1 MNPWLNLLPSYAI
14 CRSHDRAAPQAAR
27 QAAPEAAR
35 QATSVAAC
43 QTAGCAA
50 CTSACRPG
58 RGARLRLWLMV
69 AGASLGLANLQP
81 LAAQSGSETAAS
93 DSNGAETAAQLPAL
107 QSLRLEADD
116 AFSLD
121 GALSEPFWERAM
133 PIDDFKQREPLEG
146 VAATEHTEV
155 RVAWDDDN
163 LYVGV
168 RAFDSDPDAVV
179 ARLLQRDQIMN
190 ARGFG
195 GLQFQGDDAVAV
207 VLDPFDDDR
216 NGFIFATNPN
226 GALFEALLTDEGGQ
240 LNVDWQGVWQV
251 AGTRTPEG
259 WSAEFSIPFRTL
271 RVPSDG
277 RAWGLNVSRFVARKQ
292 EQTLWTAW
300 DREGGGFE
308 RVSLAGRLEGLDDLP
323 RSRFNVET
331 KPFILGAARGE
342 LSETN
347 PASPSLDYSSNGDVG
362 LDLKSEV
369 IPGLVL
375 DLTLNTDFA
384 QAEVDNQ
391 QVNLTRFFPERRDFF
406 LENAGIFD
414 FGQRGFGPPPFL
426 MFFSRRIGIGS
437 EGEVPILAG
446 GRLTGRVGNQ
456 TLGLLSVRTDGVPG
470 TPATDGSEAVPGQGG
485 ELFQVARIKRD
496 VGASNYVGAMVT
508 DRRGNGASN
517 TVAGVDARFFL
528 HPTLVTEAFVARSFT
543 EGAGGEGGAYRLNA
557 NFTTDLWGLFVNG
570 FQVDDEMNAASGFVN
585 RRNVREVR
593 GSVRRS
599 FRPGFLNLRKV
610 DFRLSTERVTTIDGR
625 FQDSQ
630 YSLNFSPNFN
640 TGDNFNL
647 SIDRGRSQVDDA
659 FTLADSL
666 PVPAGEY
673 STNQWSV
680 RMGATDARA
689 LSGRLNIRQGDFFGG
704 TIRSWNGSIS
714 FTPSPALSLEPG
726 FERSKVSL
734 PSGSFTADITSL
746 RLTWA
751 LSPLMTTNAFIQYN
765 GLTDRVITN
774 VRFNFIHRPG
784 SDLFVVFS
792 ENRFREDDFWGT
804 DDRGLVVKLT
814 YLMRL

>member
-1 MNPWLNLLPSYAI
+1 MPFFIDLTKLHRT
-14 CRSHDRAAPQAAR
+14 RSLVAALVGALAAPLASSLTGPLADVL
-27 QAAPEAAR
+27 ASPLA
-35 QATSVAAC
+35 
-43 QTAGCAA
+43 
-50 CTSACRPG
+50 SA
-58 RGARLRLWLMV
+58 LVSHL
-69 AGASLGLANLQP
+69 ASP
-81 LAAQSGSETAAS
+81 LAAQSPQVQPTLS
-93 DSNGAETAAQLPAL
+93 
-107 QSLRLEADD
+107 SLRLGDTDVFE
-116 AFSLD
+116 LD
-121 GALSEPFWERAM
+121 GRLSEPFWGRAV

-146 VAATEHTEV
+146 VAATERTEV

-168 RAFDSDPDAVV
+168 YAFDSEPDAVV
-179 ARLLQRDQIMN
+179 ARLLQRDQILN

-195 GLQFQGDDAVAV
+195 GLQFQGDDGVAI

-240 LNVDWQGVWQV
+240 INVDWQGVWQV
-251 AGTRTPEG
+251 AGTRTEDG

-271 RVPSDG
+271 RVPPDG
-277 RAWGLNVSRFVARKQ
+277 RDWGLNVTRFVARKQ
-292 EQTLWTAW
+292 EQALWTSW

-308 RVSLAGRLEGLDDLP
+308 RVSLAGRLSGLSGLP
-323 RSRFNVET
+323 RSRFNVEA
-331 KPFILGAARGE
+331 KPFVLGAGRAE
-342 LSETN
+342 LVEGVVGDGGAGGTGGAVGGGGSAA
-347 PASPSLDYSSNGDVG
+347 PSSSLDYSGTGDFG

-375 DLTLNTDFA
+375 DLTVNTDFA

-391 QVNLTRFFPERRDFF
+391 QVNLTRFNLFFPERRDFF

-426 MFFSRRIGIGS
+426 MFFSRRIGIGD

-456 TLGLLSVRTDGVPG
+456 TVGLLSVRTDG
-470 TPATDGSEAVPGQGG
+470 TPALPATATEEAVPAQSG
-485 ELFQVARIKRD
+485 ELFQVARVKRD
-496 VGASNYVGAMVT
+496 IGASNYVGAMVT
-508 DRRGNGASN
+508 DRRGAGPAN
-517 TVAGVDARFFL
+517 TVAGVDTRFFL

-557 NFTTDLWGLFVNG
+557 NFTTDLWGLFFNG
-570 FQVDDEMNAASGFVN
+570 FQIDDQMNAASGFVN
-585 RRNVREVR
+585 RSGVREVR
-593 GSVRRS
+593 GSLRKS
-599 FRPGFLNLRKV
+599 FRPTFLNLRKV
-610 DFRLSTERVTTIDGR
+610 DLRLSAERVTTTDGR

-640 TGDNFNL
+640 SGDNFNL
-647 SIDRGRSQVDDA
+647 SMDRGRSQVDDA
-659 FTLADSL
+659 FTLADTL

-673 STNQWSV
+673 STNQWSL

-689 LSGRLNIRQGDFFGG
+689 VAGSLNIRQGDFFGG
-704 TIRSWNGSIS
+704 TIRSWEGRVSL
-714 FTPSPALSLEPG
+714 TPSPKLSLQPA

-784 SDLFVVFS
+784 SDLFLVFS
-792 ENRFREDDFWGT
+792 ENRFREDDFWLA

-814 YLMRL
+814 YLWRL